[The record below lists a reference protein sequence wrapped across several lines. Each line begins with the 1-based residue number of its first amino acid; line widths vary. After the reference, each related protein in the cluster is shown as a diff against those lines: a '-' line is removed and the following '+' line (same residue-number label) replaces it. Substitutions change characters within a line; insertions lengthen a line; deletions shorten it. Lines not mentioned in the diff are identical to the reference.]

1 MKQRPDRGA
10 RWGRLLAVTVVGA
23 LALFGPGS
31 ATAGAA
37 GATAEQPGATE
48 LPYAYHSDLE
58 TDARHQRLYISD
70 RVTGSVLV
78 TDFDGQVVRKL
89 DGLPG
94 AADLAL
100 SKDNRTL
107 YVALADGDA
116 VVALDTATY
125 RQKARYPTGEGTG
138 PAQLALTG
146 GKLWFSH
153 GENWESSIGSLDLG
167 GSKPVVR
174 LNLTPEG
181 YWGGPPRLTAS
192 PAAPGK
198 LVAGEQYMS
207 NAGVTVYDVG
217 SGTPKPLVAQD
228 NPGDLGALTGLALTP
243 DGKSLLATGGYP
255 YHHLSLDLDSLK
267 VDHIYPTVAY
277 PTASAVSARG
287 AVAAGVNNSW
297 GEDVYLFR
305 QGESEPYRVVDF
317 DPGTG
322 SYLRP
327 NGLAWSPDGT
337 RLFAVTGTD
346 GPHLSL
352 RVVTAADPR

>member
-10 RWGRLLAVTVVGA
+10 RWGRLLTVTVVGA
-23 LALFGPGS
+23 LALFGPGP

-37 GATAEQPGATE
+37 GAPAEQPGTTE

-138 PAQLALTG
+138 PAQIALTG

>member
-1 MKQRPDRGA
+1 MQQRPDRGP
-10 RWGRLLAVTVVGA
+10 RWGRLLAVTVMGA

-37 GATAEQPGATE
+37 GASAGQPGMTE
-48 LPYAYHSDLE
+48 LPFAYHSGLE

-100 SKDNRTL
+100 SKDDRTL
-107 YVALADGDA
+107 YVALAEGDA

-153 GENWESSIGSLDLG
+153 GEDWESSIGSLDLG
-167 GSKPVVR
+167 GPKPVVR
-174 LNLTPEG
+174 LHLTPEG

-207 NAGVTVYDVG
+207 NAGVTVYDVS

-228 NPGDLGALTGLALTP
+228 NPGDLGSLVGLTLTP

-255 YHHLSLDLDSLK
+255 YHHLSLALDSLE
-267 VDHIYPTVAY
+267 VDHVYPTVAY
-277 PTASAVSARG
+277 PNASAVSARG

-305 QGESEPYRVVDF
+305 QGESEPYRVVDLA
-317 DPGTG
+317 PGTG
-322 SYLRP
+322 SYLRA

-352 RVVTAADPR
+352 HVVTAADPR

>member
-1 MKQRPDRGA
+1 MKQRPDRGP
-10 RWGRLLAVTVVGA
+10 RRGRLLAVTVVGA

-37 GATAEQPGATE
+37 EAPAGQPGTTE
-48 LPYAYHSDLE
+48 LPFAYHSDLE

-78 TDFDGQVVRKL
+78 TDFGGQVVRKL

-107 YVALADGDA
+107 YVALAEGDA
-116 VVALDTATY
+116 IVALDTATY

-153 GENWESSIGSLDLG
+153 GEDWESSIGSLDLSG
-167 GSKPVVR
+167 PKPVVR
-174 LNLTPEG
+174 LHLAPEG

-207 NAGVTVYDVG
+207 SAGVTVYDVG

-228 NPGDLGALTGLALTP
+228 NPGDLGSLVGLTLTP

-255 YHHLSLDLDSLK
+255 YHHLSLALDSLE
-267 VDHIYPTVAY
+267 VDHVYPTVAY
-277 PTASAVSARG
+277 PNASAVSARG

-327 NGLAWSPDGT
+327 NGLTWSPDGT

>member
-1 MKQRPDRGA
+1 MQQRPDRGP

-37 GATAEQPGATE
+37 GASAGQPGTTE
-48 LPYAYHSDLE
+48 LPFAYHSGLE

-100 SKDNRTL
+100 SKDDRTL
-107 YVALADGDA
+107 YVALAEGDA

-153 GENWESSIGSLDLG
+153 GEDWESSIGSLDLG
-167 GSKPVVR
+167 GPKPVVR
-174 LNLTPEG
+174 LHLTPEG

-192 PAAPGK
+192 PP
-198 LVAGEQYMS
+198 
-207 NAGVTVYDVG
+207 
-217 SGTPKPLVAQD
+217 PR
-228 NPGDLGALTGLALTP
+228 
-243 DGKSLLATGGYP
+243 
-255 YHHLSLDLDSLK
+255 
-267 VDHIYPTVAY
+267 
-277 PTASAVSARG
+277 ASSSRAS
-287 AVAAGVNNSW
+287 S
-297 GEDVYLFR
+297 
-305 QGESEPYRVVDF
+305 
-317 DPGTG
+317 T
-322 SYLRP
+322 
-327 NGLAWSPDGT
+327 
-337 RLFAVTGTD
+337 
-346 GPHLSL
+346 
-352 RVVTAADPR
+352 

>member
-1 MKQRPDRGA
+1 MKQRPDRGP

-37 GATAEQPGATE
+37 GAPAGQPGTTE

-100 SKDNRTL
+100 SEDSRTL

-167 GSKPVVR
+167 GPKPVVR
-174 LNLTPEG
+174 LHLTPEG
-181 YWGGPPRLTAS
+181 HWGGPPRLTAS

-207 NAGVTVYDVG
+207 NAGVTVYDIS

-228 NPGDLGALTGLALTP
+228 NPGDLAL
-243 DGKSLLATGGYP
+243 
-255 YHHLSLDLDSLK
+255 
-267 VDHIYPTVAY
+267 
-277 PTASAVSARG
+277 
-287 AVAAGVNNSW
+287 
-297 GEDVYLFR
+297 
-305 QGESEPYRVVDF
+305 
-317 DPGTG
+317 
-322 SYLRP
+322 
-327 NGLAWSPDGT
+327 
-337 RLFAVTGTD
+337 
-346 GPHLSL
+346 
-352 RVVTAADPR
+352 